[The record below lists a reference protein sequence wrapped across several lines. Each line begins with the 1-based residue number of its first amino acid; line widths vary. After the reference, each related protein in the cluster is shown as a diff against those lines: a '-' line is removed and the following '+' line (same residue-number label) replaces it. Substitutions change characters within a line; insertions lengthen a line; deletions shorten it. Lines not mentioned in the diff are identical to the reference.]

1 MAALA
6 PQAPLDPHLLADVL
20 TDVLGQVPYNSAAQY
35 HIHYG
40 AGSTPER
47 FGTACAWQTFD
58 AGDRVAA
65 RTGVRAEYRV
75 GGRHVCALYDDGETL
90 TVLDPYLLH
99 RTPLRL
105 SRSAAV
111 DGVVRAASDAYPLRR
126 GEDGSPTPSVLRALW
141 RPADGV
147 LRLQYLRHS
156 PRLGELVMHRAY
168 TMRPGDTVTELPVP
182 APLVRELL
190 LHPEQNN
197 LSVRAVHPGDDGL
210 TEVALPFAGRP
221 RGALASREA
230 LIARDN
236 QGRVSHWGAA
246 PFEAELARLSEALVT
261 SPQEVVTHLL
271 DAAALYDAAAPAD
284 LLVPAYSLEDA

>member
-1 MAALA
+1 MAASA
-6 PQAPLDPHLLADVL
+6 SRSRLDQDLLAGVL
-20 TDVLGQVPYNSAAQY
+20 TDVLTQVPYNSAAQY

-40 AGSTPER
+40 TGSSPER

-58 AGDRVAA
+58 AGERVA
-65 RTGVRAEYRV
+65 RLTGVTARYRV
-75 GGRHVCALYDDGETL
+75 GGRHVCALYDDGEAL

-99 RTPLRL
+99 RAPLRL

-111 DGVVRAASDAYPLRR
+111 EGVVRAESAAYPLRR
-126 GEDGSPTPSVLRALW
+126 AADGSPAPSALRAFW

-147 LRLQYLRHS
+147 LRLQYLRYS

-168 TMRPGDTVTELPVP
+168 TMRPEDTVTELPVP

-210 TEVALPFAGRP
+210 TEVALPFPGRP
-221 RGALASREA
+221 RGALAREEA
-230 LIARDN
+230 LVARDN
-236 QGRVSHWGAA
+236 QGRVSRWGSA
-246 PFEAELARLSEALVT
+246 PFGSELERVAEALKT
-261 SPQEVVTHLL
+261 SPQEVVDHLL
-271 DAAALYDAAAPAD
+271 RAAALYDAAAPAG
-284 LLVPAYSLEDA
+284 LVVPDYSLEDA

>member
-6 PQAPLDPHLLADVL
+6 PQPRLDPDLLAGVL
-20 TDVLGQVPYNSAAQY
+20 TDVLTQVPYNSAAQY
-35 HIHYG
+35 HLHYG
-40 AGSTPER
+40 TGSSPAR

-58 AGDRVAA
+58 AAERIAGL
-65 RTGVRAEYRV
+65 TGVTAEYRV
-75 GGRHVCALYDDGETL
+75 GGRHVCALYEDGEAL
-90 TVLDPYLLH
+90 TVVDPYLLH
-99 RTPLRL
+99 RVPLRL
-105 SRSAAV
+105 PRSAAV
-111 DGVVRAASDAYPLRR
+111 DGVVRAESDAYPLRR
-126 GEDGSPTPSVLRALW
+126 SEDGSPAPSVLRAFW

-147 LRLQYLRHS
+147 LRLQYLRYS

-210 TEVALPFAGRP
+210 TEVALPFPGRP
-221 RGALASREA
+221 RGDLAREEA
-230 LIARDN
+230 LVARDN
-236 QGRVSHWGAA
+236 QGRVSRWGTA
-246 PFEAELARLSEALVT
+246 PFVRELARVSEALDA

-271 DAAALYDAAAPAD
+271 QAATLYDAAAPAGQV
-284 LLVPAYSLEDA
+284 VPDYSLEDA